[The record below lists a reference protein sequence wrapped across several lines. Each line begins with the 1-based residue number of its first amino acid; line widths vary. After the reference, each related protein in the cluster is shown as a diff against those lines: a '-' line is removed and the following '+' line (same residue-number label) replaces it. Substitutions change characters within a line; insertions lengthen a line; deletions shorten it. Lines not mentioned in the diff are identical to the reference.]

1 MAMFVLFRTKIAK
14 MSSRRDFI
22 QKATLGSVAAAISG
36 TGFVACKES
45 QQPDSKEPPSAVF
58 PLALATW
65 DFGAKAN
72 DEAWKILSTGGSAL
86 DAVVAGVGVIEADPK
101 NTTVGIGGAPDRD
114 GRVTLD
120 ACVMAPDGR
129 CGAVCALEHIV
140 HPAQV
145 ARAVMEKTPHA
156 IIVGV
161 GALEFALSQGF
172 KKENLLTEESRLA
185 WEAWKKTSKY
195 EPKINVEL
203 HDTIGMITIDQRG
216 DIAGCCTTS
225 GLAYKMRG
233 RVGDSPIIG
242 AGLFVDNEIGAAT
255 ATGLGEAVIRAV
267 GSFLVVELMRH
278 GRTPQEACEEAVSR
292 VMKKYQDYMEIQ
304 VGFVAV
310 NKQGQ
315 IGAYSIQSGFNYAL
329 MTGSDKGVYDAKYK
343 VQAKEE

>member
-1 MAMFVLFRTKIAK
+1 MN
-14 MSSRRDFI
+14 SRRNFLH
-22 QKATLGSVAAAISG
+22 KAAIGSVAAAMGGAGLTACASPDEPKNQVAPG
-36 TGFVACKES
+36 TPVR
-45 QQPDSKEPPSAVF
+45 
-58 PLALATW
+58 PLALSTW
-65 DFGAKAN
+65 DFGADAN
-72 DEAWKILSTGGSAL
+72 EAAWKILSAGGSAL
-86 DAVVAGVGVIEADPK
+86 DAVITGVGVIEADPE

-156 IIVGV
+156 IIVGE
-161 GALEFALSQGF
+161 GALDFALANGF
-172 KKENLLTEESRLA
+172 AKENLLTEKSKAA
-185 WEAWKKTSKY
+185 WEKWKLTSKY
-195 EPKINVEL
+195 EPKINVEV
-203 HDTIGMITIDQRG
+203 HDTIGMITIDKNG

-242 AGLFVDNEIGAAT
+242 AGLYVDNEVGAAT

-267 GSFLVVELMRH
+267 GSFLVVELMRN
-278 GRTPQEACEEAVSR
+278 GRSPQEACEEAVNR
-292 VMKKYQDYMEIQ
+292 VMKKYEDYKDIQ

-310 NKQGQ
+310 NKMGE
-315 IGAYSIQSGFNYAL
+315 IGAYGIQSGFNYAL
-329 MTGSDKGVYDAKYK
+329 KTNETSAVIDAGAAVK
-343 VQAKEE
+343 